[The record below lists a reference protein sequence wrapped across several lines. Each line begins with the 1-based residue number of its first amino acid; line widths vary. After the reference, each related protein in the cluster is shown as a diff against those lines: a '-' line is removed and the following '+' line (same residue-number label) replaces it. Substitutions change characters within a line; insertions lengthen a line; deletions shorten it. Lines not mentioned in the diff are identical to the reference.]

1 MNKDIEIKRIIID
14 YYKSDNNKI
23 KSFKELR
30 SVVSAYLY
38 TYSELNLTE
47 IAELLKVKAASTAQ
61 RDIKKI
67 AGLIKTKQRL
77 EVFDDIDSLMNKS
90 VLGVDF
96 DSRDIVK
103 AFELGKKKQFTRAIF
118 RDEVMSLMYSKNIE
132 ALQMQ
137 FKKIERVFVNL

>member
-1 MNKDIEIKRIIID
+1 M
-14 YYKSDNNKI
+14 
-23 KSFKELR
+23 
-30 SVVSAYLY
+30 SAYLY

-47 IAELLKVKAASTAQ
+47 IAELLKVKAASTVQ

-67 AGLIKTKQRL
+67 ADLIKTKQRL
-77 EVFDDIDSLMNKS
+77 EVFNDIDSLMNKS